1 MSQIIRLARVAR
13 TDFSYFF
20 RTKWLM
26 AILLTL
32 SLSDMLV
39 TALVYG
45 RIVPKTSFVSN
56 YFQYLVPGI
65 VVVGL
70 FSAATDTGRR
80 VWLALRDGVVQYY
93 MTLPLKTSG
102 LVVANII
109 SGGLGGLVYS
119 GLLLLIASIVIP
131 PQGAINAIL
140 VLPFLFVLSTG
151 VAGLAAFFA
160 SVSRRGEIY
169 WAYAQ
174 AMQVSMVT
182 ISTVFYPAALVSQL
196 LPAPIATIAE
206 YNPLSLAAGVLRSSA
221 FGANPLD
228 PNALV
233 TLLATSL
240 PLAVAGAIAY
250 GFILRTI
257 RINGKP

>member
-1 MSQIIRLARVAR
+1 MSQLGRLVRVAR
-13 TDFSYFF
+13 ADFSYFF

-45 RIVPKTSFVSN
+45 KIVSGLD
-56 YFQYLVPGI
+56 YFRYLVPGI
-65 VVVGL
+65 IVVGL

-80 VWLALRDGVVQYY
+80 VWLALRDGMVQYY
-93 MTLPLKTSG
+93 MTLPLNTSG

-119 GLLLLIASIVIP
+119 GLLLLIASIVIT

-140 VLPFLFVLSTG
+140 ILPFLFVLSTG
-151 VAGLAAFFA
+151 IAGLAAFFA

-169 WAYAQ
+169 WVYAQ
-174 AMQVSMVT
+174 PLQVSMVT
-182 ISTVFYPAALVSQL
+182 ISTVFYPAQTIAQY
-196 LPAPIATIAE
+196 LPAPVATIAQ
-206 YNPLSLAAGVLRSSA
+206 YNPLRLAAGVLRNSA
-221 FGANPLD
+221 FGG
-228 PNALV
+228 NALE
-233 TLLATSL
+233 TGALPNLHATSL
-240 PLAVAGAIAY
+240 PLAVIGALAY
-250 GFILRTI
+250 WIILRTI
-257 RINGKP
+257 RLKGKP